1 MLIHPPREISR
12 RRVLSSGLAAVGA
25 TLILPH
31 ASLATTT
38 GAAIRALHYDGD
50 TLVVASAR
58 ALWRVSAQSDI
69 QHKPLE
75 RSITAIASHPETS
88 GTLFAAVDP
97 VGLMRSRD
105 GGRTWADAS
114 AGLPA
119 TRVTALTQAALEPDM
134 LYAALAEDG
143 LWRSQDAGES
153 WEFVMDR
160 PYLNGAEREVLT
172 LVSVGNPTGM
182 GGIWLYAGTD
192 AGLTRVPDCFCR
204 WQDVTAGNAMDA
216 LAAGKTPPPAKPLP
230 EGQPITHLALSPKA
244 PEQLYAGLPS
254 GLWTSTD
261 AGVNWTLTAPGKI
274 DALAVDPADPEHLA
288 AVRDGTLSVSRDGG
302 LTFDTLNIPQGD
314 QT

>member
-1 MLIHPPREISR
+1 MSIFPPRDISR
-12 RRVLSSGLAAVGA
+12 RRMLSGGLAAVGSA
-25 TLILPH
+25 LILPH
-31 ASLATTT
+31 ASLATTA
-38 GAAIRALHYDGD
+38 GAAVRALHYDGD
-50 TLVVASAR
+50 AIVAASKR
-58 ALWRVSAQSDI
+58 KLWRVSAPGDI
-69 QHKPLE
+69 QHVSLE
-75 RSITAIASHPETS
+75 RSITAITSHPATP

-97 VGLMRSRD
+97 FGLMRSRD

-119 TRVTALTQAALEPDM
+119 TRVTAITQAALEPDM
-134 LYAALAEDG
+134 LYAALAGDG

-160 PYLNGAEREVLT
+160 PYLGGAEREVLT

-182 GGIWLYAGTD
+182 GGIWLYSGTD

-204 WQDVTAGNAMDA
+204 WQDVTAGDAMDA

-230 EGQPITHLALSPKA
+230 EGQPITHLALSTKA
-244 PEQLYAGLPS
+244 PEWLYAGLAN
-254 GLWTSTD
+254 GLWASPD
-261 AGVNWTLTAPGKI
+261 AGVNWTRAAAEKI
-274 DALAVDPADPEHLA
+274 DALAVDPADPQHLA

-302 LTFDTLNIPQGD
+302 LTFDPLNIPQGD

>member
-1 MLIHPPREISR
+1 MSIHPPREMSR
-12 RRVLSSGLAAVGA
+12 RRMLSGGLAAVGA

-50 TLVVASAR
+50 TLVVASKR
-58 ALWRVSAQSDI
+58 ELWRVSAPSDI
-69 QHKPLE
+69 QHVPLK
-75 RSITAIASHPETS
+75 RSITAITSHPDTS
-88 GTLFAAVDP
+88 GILFAAVDP

-119 TRVTALTQAALEPDM
+119 TRVTALAQAALEPDM
-134 LYAALAEDG
+134 LYAALANDG
-143 LWRSQDAGES
+143 LWRSKDAGES

-160 PYLNGAEREVLT
+160 PYLDGAEREVLT

-204 WQDVTAGNAMDA
+204 WQDVTAGDAMDA
-216 LAAGKTPPPAKPLP
+216 LAAGKTPPSAEPLP
-230 EGQPITHLALSPKA
+230 QGQTITHLALSSKA
-244 PEQLYAGLPS
+244 PERLYAGLAS
-254 GLWTSTD
+254 GLWASTD
-261 AGVNWTLTAPGKI
+261 AGVNWTRAAAGKI
-274 DALAVDPADPEHLA
+274 DALPSILP
-288 AVRDGTLSVSRDGG
+288 TLS
-302 LTFDTLNIPQGD
+302 TLPPCA
-314 QT
+314 TAFLRSAAMVA

>member
-1 MLIHPPREISR
+1 MSIHPPRDISR
-12 RRVLSSGLAAVGA
+12 RRMLSGGLAAVGSA
-25 TLILPH
+25 LILPH
-31 ASLATTT
+31 VSLATTT
-38 GAAIRALHYDGD
+38 GAAVRALHHDGD
-50 TLVVASAR
+50 ALVVASKR
-58 ALWRVSAQSDI
+58 KLWRVSAPSDI
-69 QHKPLE
+69 QHFPLE
-75 RSITAIASHPETS
+75 RSIIAITSHPETP
-88 GTLFAAVDP
+88 GTLFAVVDP
-97 VGLMRSRD
+97 FGLMRSRD

-134 LYAALAEDG
+134 LYAALADDG

-160 PYLNGAEREVLT
+160 PYLGGAEREVLT

-204 WQDVTAGNAMDA
+204 WQDVTAGDAMDA

-244 PEQLYAGLPS
+244 PERLYAGLAT
-254 GLWTSTD
+254 GLWASPD
-261 AGVNWTLTAPGKI
+261 AGVNWTRAAAGKI
-274 DALAVDPADPEHLA
+274 DALAVDPADPQHLA

-302 LTFDTLNIPQGD
+302 LTFDPLNIPQGD

>member
-1 MLIHPPREISR
+1 MSIHPSRDMSR
-12 RRVLSSGLAAVGA
+12 RRMLSCGLAAVGS

-31 ASLATTT
+31 ASLATT

-50 TLVVASAR
+50 ALVAASAR
-58 ALWRVSAQSDI
+58 ALWRLSSSSGI
-69 QHKPLE
+69 QHFPLE
-75 RSITAIASHPETS
+75 RSITAVTSHPEIPN
-88 GTLFAAVDP
+88 TLFAAIDP
-97 VGLMRSRD
+97 VGLVRSRD

-119 TRVTALTQAALEPDM
+119 TRVTALTQAALEPNM
-134 LYAALAEDG
+134 LYAAIADDG
-143 LWRSQDAGES
+143 LWRSKDAGES

-160 PYLNGAEREVLT
+160 PYLDEAEREVLT

-204 WQDVTAGNAMDA
+204 WQDVTAGDAMDA

-230 EGQPITHLALSPKA
+230 EEQPITHLALSPKA
-244 PEQLYAGLPS
+244 PERLYAGLAN
-254 GLWTSTD
+254 GLWASTD
-261 AGVNWTLTAPGKI
+261 AGVNWTRAAAGKI
-274 DALAVDPADPEHLA
+274 DALAVDPVDLQHLA
-288 AVRDGTLSVSRDGG
+288 AVRDGILSVSRDGG
-302 LTFDTLNIPQGD
+302 LTFDPLNTPHGD

>member
-1 MLIHPPREISR
+1 MSIHLSRDMSR
-12 RRVLSSGLAAVGA
+12 RRMLSGGLAAVGA

-31 ASLATTT
+31 ASRATTT

-69 QHKPLE
+69 QHQPPE
-75 RSITAIASHPETS
+75 RSLTAIASHPETS

-119 TRVTALTQAALEPDM
+119 TRVTALTQAALEPNM

-160 PYLNGAEREVLT
+160 PFLGGAEREVLA

-204 WQDVTAGNAMDA
+204 WQDVTAGDAMDA
-216 LAAGKTPPPAKPLP
+216 LAAGKTPPSAEALP
-230 EGQPITHLALSPKA
+230 EEQPVSHLALSPKA
-244 PEQLYAGLPS
+244 PERLYAGLES

-261 AGVNWTLTAPGKI
+261 AGVNWALFAPGKV
-274 DALAVDPADPEHLA
+274 DALAVNPADPQHIA
-288 AVRDGTLSVSRDGG
+288 AVRDGILTVSRDGG
-302 LTFDTLNIPQGD
+302 MTFEPLNIPQGD

>member
-1 MLIHPPREISR
+1 MSIHPSRDMSR

-38 GAAIRALHYDGD
+38 GAAVRALHYDGD
-50 TLVVASAR
+50 ALVAASAR
-58 ALWRVSAQSDI
+58 ALWRVSSSNDI
-69 QHKPLE
+69 QHLPLE
-75 RSITAIASHPETS
+75 RSITKIASHPETS
-88 GTLFAAVDP
+88 GTLFASVDP
-97 VGLMRSRD
+97 IGLMRSRD

-134 LYAALAEDG
+134 LYAALADDG

-160 PYLNGAEREVLT
+160 PYVDGSEREVLS

-204 WQDVTAGNAMDA
+204 WQDVTPGDAMDA

-230 EGQPITHLALSPKA
+230 EGQSITHLALSPKA

-288 AVRDGTLSVSRDGG
+288 ARRDGTVSVSRDGG

>member
-1 MLIHPPREISR
+1 MSTYPPHEKSR
-12 RRVLSSGLAAVGA
+12 RHVLSGGLAAVVA

-31 ASLATTT
+31 PSLAITKGTL
-38 GAAIRALHYDGD
+38 IRALGYDGD
-50 TLVVASAR
+50 ALVAASEN
-58 ALWRVSAQSDI
+58 ALWRVSSSSDT
-69 QHKPLE
+69 QHLPLE

-97 VGLMRSRD
+97 IGLMRSRD

-134 LYAALAEDG
+134 LYAALANDG
-143 LWRSQDAGES
+143 LWRSKDAGES

-160 PYLNGAEREVLT
+160 PYLDGAEREVLT

-204 WQDVTAGNAMDA
+204 WQDVTAGDAMDA

-230 EGQPITHLALSPKA
+230 VGQPITHLALSPKA
-244 PEQLYAGLPS
+244 PERLYAGLES
-254 GLWTSTD
+254 GLYASID
-261 AGVNWTLTAPGKI
+261 AGVNWTLAAPGKI
-274 DALAVDPADPEHLA
+274 DALAVDPADPENLA
-288 AVRDGTLSVSRDGG
+288 AVRDGILSVSRDGG
-302 LTFDTLNIPQGD
+302 LTFDPLNIPQGD
-314 QT
+314 QK

>member
-1 MLIHPPREISR
+1 MLFG
-12 RRVLSSGLAAVGA
+12 GLAAVGA

-38 GAAIRALHYDGD
+38 AAAIRALHYDGD
-50 TLVVASAR
+50 TLVVASVR

-69 QHKPLE
+69 QHQPLE
-75 RSITAIASHPETS
+75 RSITAFASHPETS

-105 GGRTWADAS
+105 GGRIWANAS

-134 LYAALAEDG
+134 LYAALADDG

-160 PYLNGAEREVLT
+160 PYLDGAEREVLT

-204 WQDVTAGNAMDA
+204 WQDVTAGDAMDA

-244 PEQLYAGLPS
+244 PERLYAGLAT
-254 GLWTSTD
+254 GLWASPD
-261 AGVNWTLTAPGKI
+261 AGVNWTRAAAGKI
-274 DALAVDPADPEHLA
+274 DALAVDPADPQHLA
-288 AVRDGTLSVSRDGG
+288 TLRDGTLSVSRDGG
-302 LTFDTLNIPQGD
+302 LTFDPLNIPQGD